1 LIDEHDHR
9 RIDRWVRVVL
19 VWGMVL
25 SVSVMLLGLLMYAL
39 SPTGNVEVDLSL
51 SEIASGIARGEPIAV
66 IDLGI
71 VLLIATPL
79 TRVLTALTVF
89 LVDREWRFVLISLLV
104 LSVITLAILAK

>member
-1 LIDEHDHR
+1 MMDGHQHT

-25 SVSVMLLGLLMYAL
+25 SVSVMVLGLVMYAL
-39 SPTGNVEVDLSL
+39 SPAGHQEVDLSL
-51 SEIASGIARGEPIAV
+51 PDIASGIAQGNPIAV

-79 TRVLTALTVF
+79 TRVLTALAVF
-89 LVDREWRFVLISLLV
+89 IVDRELRFVLVALLV
-104 LSVITLAILAK
+104 LAVIATAILVR

>member
-1 LIDEHDHR
+1 VIDEHDHR
-9 RIDRWVRVVL
+9 RIDRWIRAVL

-25 SVSVMLLGLLMYAL
+25 SVSVMLLGLLLYSI
-39 SPTGNVEVDLSL
+39 SPAGHEEVDLSL
-51 SEIASGIARGEPIAV
+51 QDIAAGIVAGNPIAV

-89 LVDREWRFVLISLLV
+89 LVDREWRFVLVALLV
-104 LSVITLAILAK
+104 LGVIAFAVLAR

>member
-1 LIDEHDHR
+1 MDQHQHT

-25 SVSVMLLGLLMYAL
+25 SISVMLVGLLMYAF
-39 SPTGNVEVDLSL
+39 SPNGHEEVALSL
-51 SEIASGIARGEPIAV
+51 EGIVQGIVSGNPIAV

-79 TRVLTALTVF
+79 SRVLTALAVF
-89 LVDREWRFVLISLLV
+89 LVDREVRFVLVSLLV
-104 LSVITLAILAK
+104 LAVIAFAILVG